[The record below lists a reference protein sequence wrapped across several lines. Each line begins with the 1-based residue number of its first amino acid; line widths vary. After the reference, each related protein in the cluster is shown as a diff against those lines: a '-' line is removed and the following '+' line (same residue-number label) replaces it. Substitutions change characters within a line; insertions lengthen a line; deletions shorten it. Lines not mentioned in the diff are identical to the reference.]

1 MPKPQIA
8 RFVSAVPIKEG
19 VPDTGEY
26 ILPRST
32 EYLVSA
38 ACDVF
43 FLRRGLNCRE
53 NFLPW
58 EWQVTGPTLAEAA
71 EIFTTYLFRAGLGE
85 YALRLAVLI

>member
-1 MPKPQIA
+1 MPKPVA
-8 RFVSAVPIKEG
+8 RWVSAVPIKEG

-58 EWQVTGPTLAEAA
+58 EWQIQPTLAEAV
-71 EIFTTYLFRAGLGE
+71 EIFTAYLFRAGLGE